1 MRRDEGF
8 TPAAAKS
15 AEATADILPGFN
27 GEEEGE
33 DKIDERFSSV
43 VHMLQICGP
52 KPETGR
58 GQWTFIGK
66 ELCVTICMYKSGFI
80 GNM

>member
-27 GEEEGE
+27 GEEEGQ
-33 DKIDERFSSV
+33 DKIDKRFSSI
-43 VHMLQICGP
+43 VHMLQVCGP
-52 KPETGR
+52 KPETG
-58 GQWTFIGK
+58 
-66 ELCVTICMYKSGFI
+66 
-80 GNM
+80 

>member
-8 TPAAAKS
+8 TPTAAKS

-27 GEEEGE
+27 GEEDGQ
-33 DKIDERFSSV
+33 DKIDEHFSSI
-43 VHMLQICGP
+43 VHMLQVCGP

-58 GQWTFIGK
+58 CQWTFI
-66 ELCVTICMYKSGFI
+66 
-80 GNM
+80 